1 MRDGY
6 RDEIARHEGRAER
19 RKRVL
24 ILLTFATS
32 VLALVFLI
40 WVVILIRQTQT
51 TNAPVVIQTA
61 QNTKRSTGSP
71 SASSPARSPRASA
84 TRTRR
89 RDRPT
94 SSGSRAAR
102 STPSQSSRRTAR
114 SRRAL
119 TPSPRS
125 SPASTHSSDSRRA
138 DKWECRR

>member
-71 SASSPARSPRASA
+71 SASSR
-84 TRTRR
+84 
-89 RDRPT
+89 
-94 SSGSRAAR
+94 
-102 STPSQSSRRTAR
+102 AR
-114 SRRAL
+114 SRQGQCYQDAQARQADVIGE
-119 TPSPRS
+119 PRG
-125 SPASTHSSDSRRA
+125 PINTVTVLATYCQITKGA
-138 DKWECRR
+138 DTVPEIIACVDTQLRQQKG